1 MQEGWCCRIL
11 HVSVG
16 KFCLT
21 FSKSQPAHI
30 FKNKRGGALVI
41 ATATEGILDAGVPF
55 YGSKSKLIYLNDLC
69 KQKKNRKIKF
79 LI

>member
-55 YGSKSKLIYLNDLC
+55 YGSKSKSLYLKIRY
-69 KQKKNRKIKF
+69 KQKKKPVIKF